1 MLLLM
6 RRWYCCDPSL
16 NSRMVVV
23 LCCMIIKKNVY
34 QIRLTCQNLWVPV
47 CYLYKQ
53 MKFSLLRRQNFR
65 SKQTRPRVDPLRI
78 EIEWAPILTSWRD
91 NDWIFRYEET
101 GP

>member
-1 MLLLM
+1 
-6 RRWYCCDPSL
+6 
-16 NSRMVVV
+16 
-23 LCCMIIKKNVY
+23 MIIKKNVY

-78 EIEWAPILTSWRD
+78 EIE
-91 NDWIFRYEET
+91 
-101 GP
+101 